1 MTNDT
6 RSPEEIEREIER
18 ERAGLTNTLNDLQ
31 DKFSVETIA
40 RQFSDQ
46 FREHG
51 GDIGRSVSDA
61 VKRNPVALA
70 LTGVGLAW
78 LMMGDK
84 TGSGDR
90 YDRNRDY
97 RRDNRYDQDRYDD
110 ERVGRTGLP
119 SRNASSSQHR
129 ARALEPQPGNGNTEP
144 YGGYRYSRNEPS
156 WARSADYVDES
167 DDDARGIAVKA
178 RDAVAEAGKSV
189 TGAASAM
196 ADGARSAGSTINDG
210 ARSAGSIV
218 ADKAK
223 GAADTVSNAGQSVAD
238 GAKNLASTATDRAVA
253 MQKRLAEG
261 TETLTEEARNRVIAA
276 RKAAVQARDATA
288 SYTRQGRERAADIFE
303 DQPLIAGALAL
314 AVGAALGAAL
324 PRTRVEDHYLGDQS
338 DQLMDEAERIFEEEK
353 QKLGKVAK
361 AARDEAKSIVSE
373 AKQNADD
380 AAPAETAA
388 QAVVDKAKSA
398 GKRVIDAA
406 ETEAN
411 KQNVGD
417 VKKS

>member
-1 MTNDT
+1 MMTNDT

-18 ERAGLTNTLNDLQ
+18 ERAGLANTLDDLQ
-31 DKFSVETIA
+31 EKFSVETIA

-78 LMMGDK
+78 LIMGDR
-84 TGSGDR
+84 TGTD
-90 YDRNRDY
+90 DRNRDY
-97 RRDNRYDQDRYDD
+97 RRNNSDDRYDHDRFDD

-119 SRNASSSQHR
+119 SRNANSSQQR
-129 ARALEPQPGNGNTEP
+129 ARVLGPQPGNPDSEP

-156 WARSADYVDES
+156 WARTDYETDES
-167 DDDARGIAVKA
+167 NNDERGIGSKT
-178 RDAVAEAGKSV
+178 RDAVAGAGKGVSD
-189 TGAASAM
+189 AASTV
-196 ADGARSAGSTINDG
+196 ADGARSAGST
-210 ARSAGSIV
+210 V
-218 ADKAK
+218 AEKAK
-223 GAADTVSNAGQSVAD
+223 GAADTVSDAGQSVAD
-238 GAKNLASTATDRAVA
+238 GAKNLASTAADRAA
-253 MQKRLAEG
+253 TLQQRLAEG
-261 TETLTEEARNRVIAA
+261 TENLTEEARNRVIAA
-276 RKAAVQARDATA
+276 RKAAVQARDAAA
-288 SYTRQGRERAADIFE
+288 SYTRQGRERATDIFE

-324 PRTRVEDHYLGDQS
+324 PRTRVEDQYLGDQS
-338 DQLMDEAERIFEEEK
+338 DQLMDEAERIFKEEK

-361 AARDEAKSIVSE
+361 AATDEAKSIVSE
-373 AKQNADD
+373 TKQNADD
-380 AAPAETAA
+380 AAPAETVA

-398 GKRVIDAA
+398 GKRVVDAA
-406 ETEAN
+406 ESEAK
-411 KQNVGD
+411 KQNIGD

>member
-18 ERAGLTNTLNDLQ
+18 ERAGLTNTLDDLQ

-51 GDIGRSVSDA
+51 GDIGKSVSDA

-84 TGSGDR
+84 SGSGDR
-90 YDRNRDY
+90 YDRSHGY
-97 RRDNRYDQDRYDD
+97 RRDDRNDNDRFDD

-119 SRNASSSQHR
+119 SRNATSLQHR
-129 ARALEPQPGNGNTEP
+129 ARSLGPQPGNSDTEP
-144 YGGYRYSRNEPS
+144 YGGHRYRRDEPS
-156 WARSADYVDES
+156 WARSDYYTDES
-167 DDDARGIAVKA
+167 DDDARGFASKA
-178 RDAVAEAGKSV
+178 RDAVSGAGQSV
-189 TGAASAM
+189 SGAASAVV
-196 ADGARSAGSTINDG
+196 DGARSAGSNMTDS
-210 ARSAGSIV
+210 ARSAGSTV

-223 GAADTVSNAGQSVAD
+223 GAADAVSDAGQSVAD
-238 GAKNLASTATDRAVA
+238 GAKNLASTATERAA
-253 MQKRLAEG
+253 ALQERLAQG
-261 TETLTEEARNRVIAA
+261 TENLTEEARNRVIAA

-288 SYTRQGRERAADIFE
+288 FYTRQSRERAADIFE

-324 PRTRVEDHYLGDQS
+324 PRTRVEDQYLGDQS
-338 DQLMDEAERIFEEEK
+338 DHLMDEAERIFEEEK

-361 AARDEAKSIVSE
+361 AATDEAKSIISE

-398 GKRVIDAA
+398 GKRVVDAA
-406 ETEAN
+406 ESEAK

>member
-18 ERAGLTNTLNDLQ
+18 QRAGLTNTLDDLQ

-61 VKRNPVALA
+61 VKRNPIGLA

-90 YDRNRDY
+90 YERSRNY
-97 RRDNRYDQDRYDD
+97 RRNDHDDHDLYDD

-119 SRNASSSQHR
+119 NRNATSS
-129 ARALEPQPGNGNTEP
+129 PQPGNGNTEP
-144 YGGYRYSRNEPS
+144 YGGYRYSRNEPT
-156 WARSADYVDES
+156 WAQFGYEADES
-167 DDDARGIAVKA
+167 DDDALGIGSKA
-178 RDAVAEAGKSV
+178 RDAVADAGKSV
-189 TGAASAM
+189 SGAASTV
-196 ADGARSAGSTINDG
+196 ADGARSTGST
-210 ARSAGSIV
+210 V

-223 GAADTVSNAGQSVAD
+223 GAADTVSDAGQSVAD
-238 GAKNLASTATDRAVA
+238 GAKNLASTAADRAA
-253 MQKRLAEG
+253 ALQKRLAEG
-261 TETLTEEARNRVIAA
+261 TENLTEVARNRVIAA
-276 RKAAVQARDATA
+276 RKAAVQARDAAA

-324 PRTRVEDHYLGDQS
+324 PRTRVEDQYLGDQS
-338 DQLMDEAERIFEEEK
+338 DHLMDEAERIFEEEK
-353 QKLGKVAK
+353 QKLGNVAK
-361 AARDEAKSIVSE
+361 AATDEVKSIVSE
-373 AKQNADD
+373 AKNNADD

-388 QAVVDKAKSA
+388 QAVVDKAKSV
-398 GKRVIDAA
+398 GKRVVDAA
-406 ETEAN
+406 EKEAK